1 MTDSKHSVET
11 ELTALEVPAQGDYAR
26 VVRMTAAN
34 LATLAGFGI
43 EEVDDVRMAAEEAFI
58 YSLATN
64 PGERLSIRFAV
75 SGRRLSM
82 DFVLGHDWR
91 ADDPDEPALAY
102 SALILQAMCDV
113 YEISDEPDITL
124 HLEKE
129 AWDANGR

>member
-1 MTDSKHSVET
+1 MMATT
-11 ELTALEVPAQGDYAR
+11 EEEQQMPVSLSVPASASFAR
-26 VVRMTAAN
+26 PVRMLAAN
-34 LATLAGFGI
+34 LAVLAGLS
-43 EEVDDVRMAAEEAFI
+43 VDGVEDVRMAAEEAFI

-82 DFVLGHDWR
+82 DFALGHDWR

-124 HLEKE
+124 HLE
-129 AWDANGR
+129 

>member
-1 MTDSKHSVET
+1 MTET
-11 ELTALEVPAQGDYAR
+11 NKTAPADQTVLEVPAQGDYAR

-58 YSLATN
+58 YALATN
-64 PGERLSIRFAV
+64 PGERLHVSFAV
-75 SGRRLSM
+75 AGPRLTM
-82 DFVLGHDWR
+82 DFALGGDWK

-113 YEISDEPDITL
+113 YEITDDPGITL

-129 AWDANGR
+129 AGVADGR

>member
-1 MTDSKHSVET
+1 MTDSKPASPADQTV
-11 ELTALEVPAQGDYAR
+11 LEVPATNDYAR

-58 YSLATN
+58 YTLATN
-64 PGERLSIRFAV
+64 PGEKLSVRFSVA
-75 SGRRLSM
+75 GPRLSM
-82 DFVLGHDWR
+82 DFDLGSDWE

-113 YEISDEPDITL
+113 YEICDEPSSTL

-129 AWDANGR
+129 AGVANGR

>member
-1 MTDSKHSVET
+1 MSDPNS
-11 ELTALEVPAQGDYAR
+11 TAADITTLEVPAQGDYAR

-34 LATLAGFGI
+34 IATLAGFGI

-58 YSLATN
+58 YTLATN
-64 PGERLSIRFAV
+64 PGPRLSV
-75 SGRRLSM
+75 TMGLQGSRLSM
-82 DFVLGHDWR
+82 DFSLGGDWN

-113 YEISDEPDITL
+113 YEIVEEPTLLL

-129 AWDANGR
+129 AGVANGR

>member
-1 MTDSKHSVET
+1 MTDSSASLHQD
-11 ELTALEVPAQGDYAR
+11 LTTLEVPAQGDYAR

-34 LATLAGFGI
+34 IATLAGFGI

-64 PGERLSIRFAV
+64 PGQRLSV
-75 SGRRLSM
+75 SFSLEGTRLAM
-82 DFVLGHDWR
+82 DFALGTDWR

-113 YEISDEPDITL
+113 YEIVEEPSISL

-129 AWDANGR
+129 AGVANGR